1 MLCGACVWPQG
12 YFIWLDFQKI
22 AESAQS
28 HVIDSTAAL
37 FPLPLFCSAHVNTDE
52 SIGLLHQSCGS
63 TLDLRTFLEPELAKL
78 WPCLSSTHP
87 HALSGECIFNI
98 NVELC
103 LNNIQLHV
111 QTQMKNTP
119 QHKWFTATRGLLETL
134 VFLSVAA
141 CSFEDWTTWRM
152 WRMSQK
158 KQNSICTLNCINF
171 ISLISLNLLSFCS
184 SLSHSFCVITY
195 ILTINFCVV
204 VIALTKYY
212 CMFSTVIAY
221 LLGLDINR
229 LFEKRK
235 WKLKLPGLLLWGQGT
250 TAYSSSK

>member
-22 AESAQS
+22 PESAQS
-28 HVIDSTAAL
+28 HGIDSTPAL
-37 FPLPLFCSAHVNTDE
+37 FPLLLFCSAHVNTDE
-52 SIGLLHQSCGS
+52 LIGLLHQSCGS
-63 TLDLRTFLEPELAKL
+63 ILDLRTFLEPELAKL
-78 WPCLSSTHP
+78 WRCLSSTHL

-111 QTQMKNTP
+111 QAQMKYTP
-119 QHKWFTATRGLLETL
+119 QHKWFTATRGLLEAL

-158 KQNSICTLNCINF
+158 AKILSVLWIAF
-171 ISLISLNLLSFCS
+171 ISFLWFHWIFFFFS

-235 WKLKLPGLLLWGQGT
+235 METETPRPPLLGAGCHCLQLI
-250 TAYSSSK
+250 